1 MVIFSHQD
9 ACIVAN
15 TQTILNNVL
24 STPCYAQSFLSSES
38 LAFGLINKIEQFLE
52 RKHKFT
58 IHQNLNDSVK
68 IVEREV
74 RQTEG
79 MHLGRGQCCG
89 KRKKLC
95 NTENKMKLQQF
106 LAQLC

>member
-1 MVIFSHQD
+1 MFYPLS
-9 ACIVAN
+9 
-15 TQTILNNVL
+15 NVL
-24 STPCYAQSFLSSES
+24 STNVLSTLCYAQSFLSSES
-38 LAFGLINKIEQFLE
+38 LVFGLINKIEQFLE
-52 RKHKFT
+52 WKRKFT

-79 MHLGRGQCCG
+79 MHLGRGQCRG

-95 NTENKMKLQQF
+95 NTEDKMKPTVSCTTK
-106 LAQLC
+106 LA